1 MRCASGGDSNDKS
14 AAQRQSRPA
23 RPADRETENASAG
36 DIGIDGLWHGPCV
49 LLLRPQELRVNAPFL
64 PPDVAGLVA
73 ALAIGLL
80 IGLERGWHDR
90 EIPDGGRV
98 AGLRTFALTG
108 LLGGVLGHLQ
118 PDFGPWPLLGALAGI
133 SLLLAVFYAQSA
145 KMSGNLSATT
155 PIALLLTLLL
165 GVFAAHRDI
174 TMALAMSVI
183 VAVLLSM
190 KPTLHGWLHLI
201 EYRELTASLQLL
213 VLSIVILPYLPNSG
227 MGPYA
232 ALNPY
237 QLWWAVILIAFLSL
251 AGHLVMRITGAQ
263 RGILWTGLLGGLAS
277 STAIT
282 VALARYA
289 RQQPQLTEAVVA
301 SALAACGVMFFR
313 MTFLLVV
320 IQPALASWF
329 VAVLLVTGAVL
340 LVLAFQHWHSAS
352 ATNGSDA
359 IEAMPPFD
367 LMTALIFAGFLP
379 VTGVLVPAAQQWLG
393 NSGIYVV
400 SALSGLAD
408 VDAIVISLARS
419 YSDQGLSAATV
430 LIALALA
437 TSANMLTKVS
447 IAWTTAGHR
456 VGQSIGGGYAIA
468 LLFGAMASALVIFL
482 K

>member
-1 MRCASGGDSNDKS
+1 M
-14 AAQRQSRPA
+14 
-23 RPADRETENASAG
+23 
-36 DIGIDGLWHGPCV
+36 
-49 LLLRPQELRVNAPFL
+49 NAPPL
-64 PPDVAGLVA
+64 PPDVAGLVG

-80 IGLERGWHDR
+80 IGLERGWRDR
-90 EIPDGGRV
+90 EIPDGSRV

-108 LLGGVLGHLQ
+108 LLGGVVGHLQ
-118 PDFGPWPLLGALAGI
+118 PDFGPWPLLGALAGL

-145 KMSGNLSATT
+145 KMSGNVSATT
-155 PIALLLTLLL
+155 AIALLLTLVL

-174 TMALAMSVI
+174 TMALAMGVI

-190 KPTLHGWLHLI
+190 KPTLHGWLLLI

-213 VLSIVILPYLPNSG
+213 VLSLVILPYLPNRG
-227 MGPYA
+227 MGPYD

-237 QLWWAVILIAFLSL
+237 LLWWAVILIAFLSL

-263 RGILWTGLLGGLAS
+263 RGILWTGVLGGLAS

-289 RQQPQLTEAVVA
+289 RQQPEMTEAVVA

-313 MTFLLVV
+313 MALLMVV
-320 IQPALASWF
+320 IQPALVRGF
-329 VAVLLVTGAVL
+329 FAVLLTTGAVL
-340 LVLAFQHWHSAS
+340 LALAFQRWQRTC
-352 ATNGSDA
+352 ATATGSNE

-367 LMTALIFAGFLP
+367 LMTALIFAGFLAI
-379 VTGVLVPAAQQWLG
+379 TGILVPAAQQWLG
-393 NSGIYVV
+393 NSGIYAV
-400 SALSGLAD
+400 SLISGLAD

-419 YSDQGLSAATV
+419 YSAQVLSAATA

-437 TSANMLTKVS
+437 TSANMLTKVG
-447 IAWTTAGHR
+447 IAWTTAGPG
-456 VGQSIGGGYAIA
+456 VGKSIGSGYAMA
-468 LLFGAMASALVIFL
+468 LMFGALASAVMIFL

>member
-1 MRCASGGDSNDKS
+1 MNVGSL
-14 AAQRQSRPA
+14 
-23 RPADRETENASAG
+23 PAD
-36 DIGIDGLWHGPCV
+36 I
-49 LLLRPQELRVNAPFL
+49 
-64 PPDVAGLVA
+64 AGLVA

-118 PDFGPWPLLGALAGI
+118 PDFGPWPLLGALVGI

-155 PIALLLTLLL
+155 AIALLLTLLL

-213 VLSIVILPYLPNSG
+213 VLSLVILPYLPNSG
-227 MGPYA
+227 MGPYG

-329 VAVLLVTGAVL
+329 IAVLLATGAVL
-340 LVLAFQHWHSAS
+340 LVLAFQRWHRAS
-352 ATNGSDA
+352 TTATGSNA

-367 LMTALIFAGFLP
+367 LMTALIFAGFLA
-379 VTGVLVPAAQQWLG
+379 VTGILVPAAQQWLG
-393 NSGIYVV
+393 TTGIYAV
-400 SALSGLAD
+400 SLLSGLAD

-419 YSDQGLSAATV
+419 YSDRGVSTATV
-430 LIALALA
+430 LVALALA
-437 TSANMLTKVS
+437 TAANMMTKVG
-447 IAWTTAGHR
+447 IAWTTAGHQ
-456 VGQSIGGGYAIA
+456 VGKSIGAGYAIA
-468 LLFGAMASALVIFL
+468 LLFGASASALMIFL